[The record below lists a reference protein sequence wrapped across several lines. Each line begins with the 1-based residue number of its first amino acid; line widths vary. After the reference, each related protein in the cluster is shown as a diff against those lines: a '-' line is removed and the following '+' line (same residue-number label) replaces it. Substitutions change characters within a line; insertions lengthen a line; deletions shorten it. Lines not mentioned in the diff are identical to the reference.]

1 MKNKNTLYDNS
12 ELITRY
18 KGGDQKA
25 KELLITENLNLVR
38 SIALR
43 FKNRGQEYEDLV
55 EIGKIG
61 LLKAIEGFDEALGY
75 TFSTYAFPL
84 ITGEIKR
91 FLRDDGPIKISRSI
105 KNNASIIM
113 QAKQQ
118 YIKQHGK
125 EPKLSRLC
133 QICSLSA
140 EDITLALEA
149 CSPTVSLHEKIGGDS
164 EMTIGDTLFAGDFIE
179 ELTEKIA
186 LREAVDSL
194 CEFDRK
200 ILHLRYYKNLT
211 QTQTASILGTN
222 QVKVSRCEKK
232 ILEKLRSIMA
242 DN

>member
-1 MKNKNTLYDNS
+1 MKNKNLLYDNS
-12 ELITRY
+12 ELIQLY
-18 KGGDQKA
+18 KSGDQNA

-43 FKNRGQEYEDLV
+43 FKNRGQDYEDLI

-61 LLKAIEGFDEALGY
+61 LLKAIEGYDDTLGY

-105 KNNASIIM
+105 KSNASIIM

-125 EPKLSRLC
+125 EPHLSQLC
-133 QICSLSA
+133 EICNLSA

-149 CSPTVSLHEKIGGDS
+149 CSPTVSIHEKIGGKDS
-164 EMTIGDTLFAGDFIE
+164 DITIGDTLFSDDFIE

-186 LREAVDSL
+186 LHEAVDSL

-211 QTQTASILGTN
+211 QTQTASLLGTN

-242 DN
+242 G